1 MATALSKKFLP
12 PQDLFNKLP
21 IREKEQLPLIIGCNL
36 VFMLMFTLFGLALFI
51 FGYPLVG
58 GGSVF
63 LLAFFTSSLALIKK
77 GHIHIGAWI
86 TTIAIAI
93 VTMLECFGAPFIN
106 SNFLPYRDSCFIVV
120 MTVCNYVVSLR
131 RKQLHG
137 FFIFIIIIWILMN
150 LLVYSKLFVAAPK
163 AVTMNN
169 IICTLG
175 VLTANIA
182 IILFDRFTREVVNR
196 AAENEQKSNEAYEK
210 ISNVII
216 GTREGLNIGK
226 QLSSSTGKAASSVE
240 EINDLYT
247 YINGEAANLSQQ
259 AATIKDSS
267 LQINDKAEKMM
278 FSVKNQNATITQ
290 TSSSLAQMSQN
301 ISGISEKAS
310 QQRTGLDTL
319 IQSLDSQMKLMNQ
332 LVENVE
338 QVKASTNKVSTFVQ
352 AVNKI
357 ASQTGL
363 LAMNASIEAAHAGV
377 LGKGFSVIA
386 QEIRKL
392 SEETTKNAQ
401 NITDTL
407 LQNEEIVNMTAES
420 VTSFSNYTSS
430 MTEEVRKTISVIEEI
445 LAAVSEIDTSTKD
458 VMQEIS
464 QVVGDSQT
472 NTQLAEGV
480 TKEIIQQNAAL
491 QSISIGTEQLQTK
504 VSSMENLLENIR
516 AAITEIDGNASA
528 NEAVAAKI
536 SGALD

>member
-36 VFMLMFTLFGLALFI
+36 VFMIMFTLFGLALFI

-63 LLAFFTSSLALIKK
+63 LLAFFSSSLTLIKK

-86 TTIAIAI
+86 TTVAIAI

-137 FFIFIIIIWILMN
+137 FFIFIVIIWILMN
-150 LLVYSKLFVAAPK
+150 LLVYKKLFIAAPK

-226 QLSSSTGKAASSVE
+226 QLSSSTGKAANSVE

-247 YINGEAANLSQQ
+247 YINGEAANLSEQ
-259 AATIKDSS
+259 ATTIKDSS

-278 FSVKNQNATITQ
+278 LSVKNQNATITQ

-310 QQRTGLDTL
+310 QQRTGLDSL
-319 IQSLDSQMKLMNQ
+319 IQSLDSQMKLMQQ
-332 LVENVE
+332 LVDNVE

-407 LQNEEIVNMTAES
+407 LQNAEIVNMTAES

-480 TKEIIQQNAAL
+480 TQEIIQQNTAL